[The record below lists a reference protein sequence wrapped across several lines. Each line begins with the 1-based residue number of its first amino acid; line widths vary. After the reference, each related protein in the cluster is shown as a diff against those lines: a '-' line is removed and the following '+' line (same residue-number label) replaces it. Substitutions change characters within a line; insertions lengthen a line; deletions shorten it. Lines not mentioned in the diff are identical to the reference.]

1 MMAQQL
7 LLTKLKE
14 NKKEVELM
22 VSLVKSKKAPPR
34 YDEKVKKQ
42 IVDAAKSGM
51 SLKEILEKFQPRK
64 RAVLRYCKK
73 FDVKLQH

>member
-1 MMAQQL
+1 MA
-7 LLTKLKE
+7 
-14 NKKEVELM
+14 
-22 VSLVKSKKAPPR
+22 SLIKSKKAPPR

-51 SLKEILEKFQPRK
+51 SLKEILEKFEPRK

>member
-1 MMAQQL
+1 MAQQL

-14 NKKEVELM
+14 NKKEVESM

-42 IVDAAKSGM
+42 VVDAAKSGM
-51 SLKEILEKFQPRK
+51 SLKEILEKFEPRK

-73 FDVKLQH
+73 YDVKFQN

>member
-1 MMAQQL
+1 MMAQL

-34 YDEKVKKQ
+34 YDERVKKQ
-42 IVDAAKSGM
+42 VVDAVKSGM
-51 SLKEILEKFQPRK
+51 SLKEILEKFEPRK
-64 RAVLRYCKK
+64 RAILRYCKK
-73 FDVKLQH
+73 FDVKIQH

>member
-1 MMAQQL
+1 MAQL

-51 SLKEILEKFQPRK
+51 SLKEILEKFEPRK
-64 RAVLRYCKK
+64 RAIFRYCKK
-73 FDVKLQH
+73 YDVKLQH

>member
-1 MMAQQL
+1 MAQL

-34 YDEKVKKQ
+34 YDERVKKQ
-42 IVDAAKSGM
+42 VVDAVKSGM
-51 SLKEILEKFQPRK
+51 SLKEILEKFEPRK
-64 RAVLRYCKK
+64 RAILRYCKK
-73 FDVKLQH
+73 FDVKIQH